1 MIPLTAE
8 QVAKVTGSTL
18 ENAQKYL
25 PFIQGTCKAYDITS
39 PRRVV
44 GFLSQIGVESD
55 GLATLT
61 ESLNY
66 STKALIEEFGR
77 HRISAEHAN
86 KYGRHSG
93 QKANQEMIANLI
105 YGGKFGREQLGNTE
119 PGDGWRFR
127 GRGLKQLTGRANY
140 AACSLALN
148 EVFVDQPDRVLMPV
162 NAALSAGWFWHTKG
176 LNAIADRGDVDLM
189 TRTVNGGYKGLA
201 QRHALWDAGLEV
213 FA

>member
-1 MIPLTAE
+1 MIPLSAE

-18 ENAQKYL
+18 ANAKLYL

-39 PRRVV
+39 QRRIV
-44 GFLSQIGVESD
+44 GFLSQIGVESG
-55 GLATLT
+55 GLSTVV

-66 STKALIEEFGR
+66 STEALLVKPWT
-77 HRISAEHAN
+77 HRISAENAQ
-86 KYGRHSG
+86 KYGRRMG
-93 QKANQEMIANLI
+93 QKANQEMLANIL
-105 YGGKFGREQLGNTE
+105 YGGAFGLKHLGNTQ

-140 AACSLALN
+140 AACSRALG
-148 EVFVDQPDRVLMPV
+148 EDFVSQPDRLLMPV

-189 TRTVNGGYKGLA
+189 TKTVNGGYTALEK
-201 QRHALWDAGLEV
+201 RTALWDAGLGV